1 MARTTQLT
9 GKVAIVCGGSKGI
22 GFSSAAE
29 VVRRGGSVAIVA
41 RGTGSLDQ
49 AVEQLGPLVNESL
62 QFVDAIQADAANRDD
77 VGPKLEAFVAS
88 RGVPDYL
95 INAVGF
101 AGPDYVTN
109 LELDQFRR
117 HMDVNYFG
125 QLIPTLV
132 LLPHLI
138 EAGGGHI
145 AFVSSMM
152 GYFGVIGYAAYA
164 PSKFAIV
171 GLAEVLR
178 HELKPA
184 GVSISVLYP
193 PDTDT
198 PGFKAENIGKPA
210 ETHALSAKVKV
221 AQPDDVARQ
230 FVDGIKSGKFHILPS
245 GAGMPWRLQRY
256 APRLVRAFLDRDLSK
271 ARRRIGKT

>member
-1 MARTTQLT
+1 MAKTKQLT
-9 GKVAIVCGGSKGI
+9 GKVAIVCGASTGI
-22 GFSSAAE
+22 GFSTAAE
-29 VVRRGGSVAIVA
+29 VIRRGGSVAVVA
-41 RGTGSLDQ
+41 RGNGSLDT
-49 AVEQLGPLVNESL
+49 AVEQLRLLVEERL
-62 QFVDAIQADAANRDD
+62 QFVEAIQADAANRNDI
-77 VGPKLEAFVAS
+77 GPKLEAFVTA

-109 LELDQFRR
+109 LGLDQFRQN
-117 HMDVNYFG
+117 MDVNYYG

-132 LLPHLI
+132 LLPHLM
-138 EAGGGHI
+138 EAGRGHI

-164 PSKFAIV
+164 PSKFALV

-178 HELKPA
+178 HELKPV
-184 GVSISVLYP
+184 GISISVLYP

-198 PGFKAENIGKPA
+198 PGFHAENVGKPA
-210 ETHALSAKVKV
+210 ETHALSANVKV

-230 FVDGIKSGKFHILPS
+230 FVDGMMRGKFHILPS

>member
-1 MARTTQLT
+1 MARTGQLT
-9 GKVAIVCGGSKGI
+9 GKTAIVCGGSKGI
-22 GFSSAAE
+22 GYSAARE

-41 RGTGSLDQ
+41 RGNGTLDPAIQQLRLLVKDGS
-49 AVEQLGPLVNESL
+49 
-62 QFVDAIQADAANRDD
+62 QFVEAIQADAADRNDI
-77 VGPKLEAFVAS
+77 GPKLDAFVTS
-88 RGVPDYL
+88 RGVPDLL

-101 AGPDYVTN
+101 AGPDYVGN
-109 LELDQFRR
+109 LGLEQFRR
-117 HMDVNYFG
+117 HMDVNYYG

-132 LLPHLI
+132 VLPHLM
-138 EAGGGHI
+138 EARRGHI

-164 PSKFAIV
+164 PTKFALV

-184 GVSISVLYP
+184 GISVSVLYP

-198 PGFKAENIGKPA
+198 PGFEAENVTKPA
-210 ETHALSAKVKV
+210 ETHALSANVKL
-221 AQPDDVARQ
+221 AQPDDVARE
-230 FVDGIKSGKFHILPS
+230 FVDGIMQGKFHILPS
-245 GAGMPWRLQRY
+245 GAAMPWRLQRY